1 MNFNTK
7 NIVAVK
13 GLILLAFAAVFCFAL
28 TYRNHFL
35 KNDFQNSSSF
45 FKAQNSSSTNFF
57 STVICD
63 VDDDISDSENHES
76 HENLFVVNQQSFL
89 ENNFQTRVQLFFHP
103 SLFSYQVSP
112 QIHYPSKLMV
122 FLI

>member
-7 NIVAVK
+7 NIIAVK
-13 GLILLAFAAVFCFAL
+13 GLILFAFAAIFCFAL
-28 TYRNHFL
+28 THRNHFL

-57 STVICD
+57 SNVICD
-63 VDDDISDSENHES
+63 VDDDISDNENHETY
-76 HENLFVVNQQSFL
+76 ENFEVAFYQ
-89 ENNFQTRVQLFFHP
+89 NFQENSFQNIAPTIFHP
-103 SLFSYQVSP
+103 TLFSYQVSP
-112 QIHYPSKLMV
+112 QMHSPSKLMV